1 MSLEHDFPSLEPPSA
16 RKSRAPSRN
25 CSQSIRGS
33 KERLQSRDASAHSA
47 KRSPSRDRVSWA
59 DTVRCPNAMKSRD
72 ASVDRKKQQMTSKE
86 TQTIEALRKEN
97 AEMKVTILQLT
108 REMANIRKEINNKE
122 QPMEQTPTAPSTS
135 EAATKELYSAT
146 EPAPK
151 KRAIDKQANKET
163 ASDLDTRFAGID
175 SRLDKLEK
183 LILAMKTT
191 IERKFGEYDSKLAVQ
206 ERNTQLIT
214 SHPIFAQQQAL
225 QAGKQLAG
233 RPIASR
239 LPRLPHTDHKATL
252 RPKEGLELTKLSLVY
267 VGGTIRLAAN
277 VHWERGKEEDQVVL
291 NKIQGT
297 ITYST
302 PKKEDAL
309 KVLALKKLQFGSK
322 VYEVAT
328 YMAAPE
334 DCGRGVVDGID
345 RRITEEELEVGLS
358 HPTNPP
364 VLGVG
369 RMGTSESVIITFGVS
384 WVPRWVRILGSP
396 IQCFLYRKKH
406 EVCFKCGQVGHRS
419 DVCNNEPSEKCKKC
433 GSPPF
438 PTGEHDCKPKCQLCG
453 NDHETGDRRCKALY
467 RIPYLIK
474 KRQWKRK
481 LDEETRKQEEENG
494 KQRQGNG
501 PSTSKDTQRKSRH
514 DQSRDRGR
522 SKSRK
527 RSKSRNRS
535 VSFPRLP
542 SLRKETPNNTTNLY
556 SASVGARETPKH
568 STPKVG

>member
-1 MSLEHDFPSLEPPSA
+1 MVMEVAVEGTDIDPSEL
-16 RKSRAPSRN
+16 
-25 CSQSIRGS
+25 
-33 KERLQSRDASAHSA
+33 KES
-47 KRSPSRDRVSWA
+47 SWI
-59 DTVRCPNAMKSRD
+59 T
-72 ASVDRKKQQMTSKE
+72 
-86 TQTIEALRKEN
+86 
-97 AEMKVTILQLT
+97 KVTKKVTELQDQGR
-108 REMANIRKEINNKE
+108 REK
-122 QPMEQTPTAPSTS
+122 QTTNDMCTA
-135 EAATKELYSAT
+135 AAFE
-146 EPAPK
+146 
-151 KRAIDKQANKET
+151 
-163 ASDLDTRFAGID
+163 
-175 SRLDKLEK
+175 LEK
-183 LILAMKTT
+183 KVKGSPA
-191 IERKFGEYDSKLAVQ
+191 GEHK
-206 ERNTQLIT
+206 
-214 SHPIFAQQQAL
+214 AL

-233 RPIASR
+233 RPIVSR
-239 LPRLPHTDHKATL
+239 LPRLPHTDHKVIL

-322 VYEVAT
+322 VYEVTT

-334 DCGRGVVDGID
+334 DCGRGVVHGID

-364 VLGVG
+364 VLGVR

-419 DVCNNEPSEKCKKC
+419 DVCNNEPSEKCRKC
-433 GSPPF
+433 GSPPS

-453 NDHETGDRRCKALY
+453 KDHETGNRRCKALY
-467 RIPYLIK
+467 RTPYLIK
-474 KRQWKRK
+474 KRQWERK
-481 LDEETRKQEEENG
+481 LDEETRKQEEDNRQ
-494 KQRQGNG
+494 QRQGNG
-501 PSTSKDTQRKSRH
+501 HSTSKDTQRKSRQ

-542 SLRKETPNNTTNLY
+542 SLRNETPNNTTNLH
-556 SASVGARETPKH
+556 SASVDARETPKH
-568 STPKVG
+568 STAKVGWGSGVTQDANAVITNELQEQNRSQKELIRELREQNKFLTEQLKAMQKQIEEIKSAKESGPVDGESMQVVNTSPSEQPELKQILCKLGEYEARFTTLERALVALPEQIKSLKRIEGRLVELEKRADRLQKSQTRKLKCMRNQDIRLDGS